1 MCSDACDR
9 VLRTA
14 PSVARSQAYPA
25 KPITLI
31 VPFAPGAVTDLMARV
46 AAELIRTQ
54 SGQSVVVENRPGA
67 SGNIGT
73 RSVARAAPDGY
84 TLGFVT
90 SNLLISN
97 PSFFAD
103 MGFDPIHE
111 LVSVGSVGE
120 FPQLLVTS
128 SRVPATTL
136 REFIDLAK
144 AKPGQLSYGSAGRG
158 SASHLAVHTFASLA
172 GIKLIHVPYRG
183 MAPALIDLLAGRLQ
197 IIGAGLAVVKDHLAT
212 GNLRCSRRRQPRPP
226 SATARR
232 SDRRASRGCRIQ
244 INRLVGHRRPERYA
258 QGNCRSVERISCLS
272 FVQCRGAQAIARRLC
287 QPAGHDAR
295 ATGGHDRERKIA
307 LGQNKVHRTRSQLI
321 RAFRL
326 LRWFVRENSAKSSA
340 AIARPSCYID
350 RPHGARHEPARENR
364 NRRPNRHLGRG
375 MAGPNRS
382 RRRVPAVRALWLG
395 RPHLQSL
402 LDAGAGRAEQIPDEA
417 ARVAVDRG
425 HRLQSSQGRHE
436 RRPR

>member
-1 MCSDACDR
+1 LKIRCALLLLIVS
-9 VLRTA
+9 LGLA
-14 PSVARSQAYPA
+14 PSAARSQAYPA

-73 RSVARAAPDGY
+73 RSVARAVPDGY

-111 LVSVGSVGE
+111 LVPVGSIGE

-144 AKPGQLSYGSAGRG
+144 AKPDQLSYGSAGRG

-212 GNLRCSRRRQPRPP
+212 GNLRALAVGSR
-226 SATARR
+226 
-232 SDRRASRGCRIQ
+232 
-244 INRLVGHRRPERYA
+244 NRLPQLPDVPTGEQAGVAGYESIGWSGIVAPKDTPKEIVDRLNGYLA
-258 QGNCRSVERISCLS
+258 VLS
-272 FVQCRGAQAIARRLC
+272 S
-287 QPAGHDAR
+287 DA
-295 ATGGHDRERKIA
+295 
-307 LGQNKVHRTRSQLI
+307 
-321 RAFRL
+321 
-326 LRWFVRENSAKSSA
+326 
-340 AIARPSCYID
+340 
-350 RPHGARHEPARENR
+350 
-364 NRRPNRHLGRG
+364 
-375 MAGPNRS
+375 
-382 RRRVPAVRALWLG
+382 
-395 RPHLQSL
+395 
-402 LDAGAGRAEQIPDEA
+402 A
-417 ARVAVDRG
+417 ARKQ
-425 HRLQSSQGRHE
+425 LQDGYVSPLVTTPEQLAAMIEKEKSRWDKIRSTGLDLN
-436 RRPR
+436 